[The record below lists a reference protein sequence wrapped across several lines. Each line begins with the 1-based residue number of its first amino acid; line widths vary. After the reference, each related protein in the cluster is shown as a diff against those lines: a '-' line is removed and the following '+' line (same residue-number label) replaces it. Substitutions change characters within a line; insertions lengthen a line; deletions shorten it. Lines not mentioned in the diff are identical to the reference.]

1 MKGTAFM
8 TTDRRLLGA
17 VFGLALFV
25 AACSGSSSGTP
36 AATSGAGGAASQG
49 PAASAPPTAAP
60 TDAAATA
67 DSGTGATGGGNPAA
81 ATDLEALIPDK
92 VGSNTMQKT
101 SIDYSTAGL
110 AGIPVDQN
118 TIGPYLSSKGKGIQD
133 ISLAMGVGQGSK
145 PLVYVFRIKGVP
157 ASDFGPALFNQVTN
171 GMDQKTIG
179 GKQVAW
185 TGAAGFTTAVY
196 EKDDMLVYILMA
208 TEDEASQIL
217 SGMP

>member
-1 MKGTAFM
+1 MKGIAFM

-25 AACSGSSSGTP
+25 AACSGSSSGSP
-36 AATSGAGGAASQG
+36 AATSGTGAGASQA
-49 PAASAPPTAAP
+49 PAA

-67 DSGTGATGGGNPAA
+67 DTGTGATGGGNAAA
-81 ATDLEALIPDK
+81 ATDLEAMIPDK
-92 VGSNTMQKT
+92 LGSNTMQKS

-118 TIGPYLSSKGKGIQD
+118 TIGPYLSSKGKGIGD

-145 PLVYVFRIKGVP
+145 PFVYVFRIKGVP
-157 ASDFGPALFNQVTN
+157 SSDYGPALFGQVTN
-171 GMDQKTIG
+171 GMDKKTIG
-179 GKQVAW
+179 GKDVAW

-196 EKDDMLVYILMA
+196 EKDDILVYILMA

-217 SGMP
+217 SAMP